1 MSSMQLTWHS
11 LVLSLHGV
19 YVLFLFNPTTKE
31 LKKLIINLWNFK
43 KKYCLDTVF
52 VIFPFIS
59 LHTTTSK
66 YTPARRQELGCRL
79 LAWRCP
85 SHFGESPRRIR
96 GRRYNNS
103 YGTLTP
109 GDSSRSETCPPLPGS
124 SDPSQDVLA
133 TIGEEKNMV
142 LCTDTD

>member
-1 MSSMQLTWHS
+1 MPSYS
-11 LVLSLHGV
+11 LVLILHGV
-19 YVLFLFNPTTKE
+19 YVLFLFKPTTK
-31 LKKLIINLWNFK
+31 KLYYIIIILIKNFK
-43 KKYCLDTVF
+43 RNIAQSQILSS
-52 VIFPFIS
+52 PHIS
-59 LHTTTSK
+59 FHTPTGK

-96 GRRYNNS
+96 GRRCNNS

-133 TIGEEKNMV
+133 TIGEEKTCFYAQT
-142 LCTDTD
+142 LIYKPG